1 MRSTQVYWRLYRAD
15 RVDVQEETATRVS
28 TELWG
33 VQEPGLG
40 TGATLSTDEDGDDN
54 HDDDDDDDAYEL
66 AVAPA
71 RPPTRPAAQKAP
83 APAELQGFRS
93 VPACLGTSRL
103 PGQVLHGLAT
113 SSAGTWN
120 LNATWQPPGLE
131 PWSKAVANQAW
142 EPTSMHVLLRC
153 PLVRVVCL
161 RDALDRPAPLLTTS
175 TD

>member
-54 HDDDDDDDAYEL
+54 HDDDDDDAYEL

-83 APAELQGFRS
+83 APAELQKRAR
-93 VPACLGTSRL
+93 VLRNLRL

-120 LNATWQPPGLE
+120 LNATWQPLGLE